1 MCVRVRVCF
10 IICVLSPSLFHSL
23 VRSLALPLSLSLSR
37 VRACSFSLSLEC
49 VLVLSHCCPVQF
61 LTSQD
66 PLFGCVSLNACAWF
80 VCVCVCVCLCVCL
93 CLCLCLCLCVCV
105 YCACACLRVSVRAW
119 NGPVPCLFLV
129 NVRVCV
135 LSLDVACLPCWG
147 ILAENAAAL
156 VSHAPLDLVSHIND
170 GPPYP
175 LSEAQASSE

>member
-1 MCVRVRVCF
+1 MCALP
-10 IICVLSPSLFHSL
+10 ISLSLA
-23 VRSLALPLSLSLSR
+23 RSLARSPTLAFALSCARLLFLSFSRMRARAIPLLSR
-37 VRACSFSLSLEC
+37 PISHVSGPSLWLCLSEC
-49 VLVLSHCCPVQF
+49 V
-61 LTSQD
+61 
-66 PLFGCVSLNACAWF
+66 CV
-80 VCVCVCVCLCVCL
+80 VCVCVRVCVCLCVCL